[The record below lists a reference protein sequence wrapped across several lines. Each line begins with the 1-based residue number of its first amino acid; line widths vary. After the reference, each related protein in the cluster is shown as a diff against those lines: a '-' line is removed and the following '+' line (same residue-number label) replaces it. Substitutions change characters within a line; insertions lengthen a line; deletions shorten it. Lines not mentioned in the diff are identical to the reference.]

1 VSLALPRP
9 IRLALRE
16 LGYVEGQN
24 IAVEY
29 RYAEGK
35 VDWLLELAGELVG
48 RVMFGQRVVKV
59 RPIKHRGVSKSTL
72 ESGRFIK
79 SFLDHSDEPYSA

>member
-1 VSLALPRP
+1 MSLALPRP

-16 LGYVEGQN
+16 RGLIEGQN

-35 VDWLLELAGELVG
+35 VDWLLELAAEPVG
-48 RVMFGQRVVKV
+48 RVMFG
-59 RPIKHRGVSKSTL
+59 
-72 ESGRFIK
+72 
-79 SFLDHSDEPYSA
+79 